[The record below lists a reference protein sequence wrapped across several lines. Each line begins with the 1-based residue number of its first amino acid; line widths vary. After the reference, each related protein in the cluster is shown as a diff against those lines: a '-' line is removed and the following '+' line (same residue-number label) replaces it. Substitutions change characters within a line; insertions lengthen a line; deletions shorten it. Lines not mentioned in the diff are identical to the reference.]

1 MSWNN
6 QKLLTEVNETCFEN
20 CKNTFGFL
28 CTAIS
33 GTCDPTQDSIVQ
45 VDGDGLT
52 FSTPGFPSFPGNGTC
67 TWNITVPIERFIKLT
82 FWRKYGDCKENFVNV
97 FDATNSTRI
106 SLGKFCSLFEEVVF
120 SKGNSLLVEYNSL
133 RRAYYNGFLAT
144 YETIRE
150 RPADYSCLTDLDE
163 SLLEDDQGE
172 FASFSYPL
180 HYPNNAKCSWHIYR
194 PAGFIIQLTFHSF
207 NLQQSENCE
216 ADFVEIRQSKDITVR
231 RWELIARFC
240 GSSLPPVIVS
250 NQSNVFVNFVT
261 DMFKMYP
268 GFHASYKVL
277 PNRKYFRVL
286 RCRKMN

>member
-20 CKNTFGFL
+20 CKNTFGFV

-33 GTCDPTQDSIVQ
+33 GTCDPTQNSIVQ

-67 TWNITVPIERFIKLT
+67 TWNITVPIGRFIKLT

-180 HYPNNAKCSWHIYR
+180 HYPNNAKCSWYINR

-261 DMFKMYP
+261 DMFKIYP
-268 GFHASYKVL
+268 GFRASYKVL
-277 PNRKYFRVL
+277 ANRKYFSVCAVER
-286 RCRKMN
+286 